1 MRDKHIG
8 HTGTLYLQ
16 QMTLV
21 STNVAV
27 FKQKVPKVLRVQ
39 FFAENYFQL
48 EVLQV
53 RIDDT

>member
-1 MRDKHIG
+1 
-8 HTGTLYLQ
+8 
-16 QMTLV
+16 MTLV

-27 FKQKVPKVLRVQ
+27 FKQKVPKVLQVQ

-53 RIDDT
+53 RIDDTQTILATQFLYTL